1 MFSTS
6 HTVSHGIDKL
16 VCSLYSDN
24 TCWFVWYNPSA
35 VSFHAASSVLL
46 EDTSYKQGFC
56 SRNSIGLSSLSESQ
70 RFCFPHLPPSMLLCC
85 LTAEWLCSV
94 YNTLKNFLSLPVF
107 GCKIIT
113 IAKFEPFLPYNT
125 EPLLWS
131 HGRTC
136 SHSSFH
142 TGHCSTWTVQK
153 LQFVPGMVQVMFVY
167 FTCSRGVPKC
177 WKGFLKYKLSYQA
190 AQRNRSKERV
200 HIKLNSK
207 WQFSSITTHSTYL
220 SELIIK

>member
-1 MFSTS
+1 MELINLYVACTVIIPADLYDTIPLRFLFMLHPQCCWRTH
-6 HTVSHGIDKL
+6 HTNKA
-16 VCSLYSDN
+16 
-24 TCWFVWYNPSA
+24 SA
-35 VSFHAASSVLL
+35 AATQL
-46 EDTSYKQGFC
+46 DF
-56 SRNSIGLSSLSESQ
+56 
-70 RFCFPHLPPSMLLCC
+70 LLCQNPKDFVFHIYLHPC
-85 LTAEWLCSV
+85 CCVVSLLDGYVQFT
-94 YNTLKNFLSLPVF
+94 TLKFFLSLPVF